1 MNKIS
6 STPKKDEFKSEPLRS
21 PPQNIEAEQA
31 LLGAIMINNK
41 AYDDVSDY
49 LKKQHFSYSFYGKV
63 FESAS
68 KLIEQGQNANPI
80 SLSTY
85 LEKEPEIIE
94 QKGFNLLTEL
104 ANSTVINLQTIQ
116 NTEHQKFPGFYK
128 FIVFIIFMMTG
139 ITG

>member
-1 MNKIS
+1 MNKLS
-6 STPKKDEFKSEPLRS
+6 STPTKDEFKSEPLRS

-49 LKKQHFSYSFYGKV
+49 LKKEHFSYSFYGKV

-94 QKGFNLLTEL
+94 KKGFNLLTEL
-104 ANSTVINLQTIQ
+104 ANSTVTIINAK
-116 NTEHQKFPGFYK
+116 EYGR
-128 FIVFIIFMMTG
+128 IIYDLYL
-139 ITG
+139 